1 MNAPQQNP
9 SSSLHQQKDND
20 EIDLLAILD
29 TILDAKWLI
38 VAITCVCTLLAIAYA
53 MFSTPIYQS
62 NTMIQ
67 VEQNQGNTNPAM
79 GELALLFDTGSPVA
93 AEIEILRSRMV
104 IGETVDRLQLNNSA
118 TPDYIP
124 IVGQWLAKRATGLS
138 DPGVFG
144 FGGYVSGT
152 ENIRLSQLDVPAE
165 LLGTELKLVATETG
179 YDLYTENNDLLVSGP
194 ADQTHTFLYNGE
206 PGRVNIASLQAKPGA
221 RFTVVSTSRQAKINQ
236 LQNQLQV
243 SEKGKQSGMLA
254 VTLEGPNRRL
264 ITEILNTLGNVYVK
278 QNIDRKAA
286 EADKSLSFLDAFL
299 PELRQ
304 QMQASESQ
312 YTEFR
317 DQKGTFDLGA
327 EGKASLDTSVNLQ
340 LKLLE
345 LQQKRRELTPQFTA
359 AHPSI
364 KAIDQQ
370 IAALNKEI
378 AKVTSSVKKM
388 PELEQQLLTLTR
400 NVKVNSEMYVNLLN
414 SAQQLRLVKEGKVGN
429 VRVIDEAVVPGQP
442 VKPKKALVLALGV
455 LLGLMLGTG
464 VAIARSMLHPGIKE
478 ANEIEQNL
486 GMHVFATVPRS
497 IQQTTQY
504 MEATSKK
511 PGNHVLAYVAPQDPA
526 IESLRSLR
534 TALQFAM
541 LEASNNIVLITGPT
555 PTIGKSFISVNF
567 AAVLGSANKKILL
580 IDADLRK
587 GYLNQYF
594 GKPRHNGASEFISG
608 TITAEQ
614 AIHKNVLPNVDF
626 LSTGVL
632 PPNPS
637 ELLLSALAIEKL
649 NQLAKQYD
657 LVLLDSAPVLA
668 VSDAMALA
676 PHAGA
681 TFLLARA
688 NQTTLGEIDES
699 AKRIRQAGGN
709 VKGVIFNDMVARSR
723 KYGSKYGYYR
733 YANYEYGSKVQ

>member
-1 MNAPQQNP
+1 MTAPQQNP
-9 SSSLHQQKDND
+9 SSSLNQQKDND
-20 EIDLLAILD
+20 EIDLLALLD
-29 TILDAKWLI
+29 SILDAKWLI

-53 MFSTPIYQS
+53 MFSTPIYQA
-62 NTMIQ
+62 NTLIQ
-67 VEQNQGNTNPAM
+67 VEQNQGNANPVM

-93 AEIEILRSRMV
+93 AEIEILRSRLV
-104 IGETVDRLQLNNSA
+104 VGETVDRLQLHNNA
-118 TPDYIP
+118 TPNYVP
-124 IVGQWLAKRATGLS
+124 IVGGWLAKRATELS
-138 DPGVFG
+138 EPGIFG

-152 ENIRLSQLDVPAE
+152 ESIHLSQLDVPAE
-165 LLGTELKLVATETG
+165 LQNTELKLVATETG
-179 YDLYTENNDLLVSGP
+179 YDLFTEANELLVTGP
-194 ADQTHTFLYNGE
+194 TGQTHEFLFNGE
-206 PGRVNIASLQAKPGA
+206 AGRVNIANLNAKPGA
-221 RFTVVSTSRQAKINQ
+221 TFTVISTSRQEKIAE
-236 LQNQLQV
+236 LQKELQV
-243 SEKGKQSGMLA
+243 SEKGKQSGMLE
-254 VTLEGPNRRL
+254 VSLEGPDRQL
-264 ITEILNTLGNVYVK
+264 ITQILNTLGNVYVK

-299 PELRQ
+299 PELRE
-304 QMQASESQ
+304 QMQESESQ

-327 EGKASLDTSVNLQ
+327 EGKASLDTSVSLQ

-378 AKVTSSVKKM
+378 ANITDSVKKM

-442 VKPKKALVLALGV
+442 VKPKKVLVLALGI
-455 LLGLMLGTG
+455 LLGLLLGTG
-464 VAIARSMLHPGIKE
+464 VAIARSLLHPGIKE

-486 GMHVFATVPRS
+486 GMHVFATVPQS
-497 IQQTTQY
+497 VQQTTQY

-555 PTIGKSFISVNF
+555 PSIGKSFISVNF

-594 GKPRHNGASEFISG
+594 GKPRNNGVSEFISG
-608 TITAEQ
+608 TIGEEQ

-626 LSTGVL
+626 MSTGVL

-637 ELLLSALAIEKL
+637 ELLLSAHAIEKL
-649 NQLAKQYD
+649 NQLAKHYD
-657 LVLLDSAPVLA
+657 LILIDSAPVLA

-699 AKRIRQAGGN
+699 TKRIRQAGGN
-709 VKGVIFNDMVARSR
+709 VKGVIFNDMIAKNRR
-723 KYGSKYGYYR
+723 YGSKYGYYR
-733 YANYEYGSKVQ
+733 YTNYEYGSNT